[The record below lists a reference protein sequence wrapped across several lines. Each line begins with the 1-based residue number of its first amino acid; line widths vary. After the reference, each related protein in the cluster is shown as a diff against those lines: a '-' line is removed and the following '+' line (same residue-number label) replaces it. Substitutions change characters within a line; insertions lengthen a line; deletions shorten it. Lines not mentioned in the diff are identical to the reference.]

1 MIAKQTLCMGGDPHV
16 PLVIHHQM
24 VDLLLPETIGFE
36 LNKAVFFLI
45 I

>member
-1 MIAKQTLCMGGDPHV
+1 MGGDPHV

-36 LNKAVFFLI
+36 LNEAVFFLI